1 VFGEVEEEK
10 KKIDFKLGDTPVVK
24 QENGGDNMET
34 EKAVPAPDY
43 VEVDPLDAF
52 MAGISD
58 EVQEL
63 NRDSLRKAHV
73 ESQTKLEADE
83 EKKPVDDAAALLAA
97 ANRGTKKVLEQVDH
111 SKVEYLPFRKD
122 FYIEVPEI
130 AKMTE
135 EEVNIHREAL
145 EDMKIR
151 GKDCP
156 KPIKNFTQ
164 SGLST
169 KILEV
174 LRKAEFEK
182 PTPIQAQALPAIMS
196 GRDVIGIAKTGSGKT
211 LAYLLP
217 LLRHILDQPPLESGD
232 GPVAIIMAPTREL
245 VTQIHG
251 EIKKFKKATGVR
263 SVPVY
268 GGAGVASQIGDLKRG
283 TEIVVCTPGRMID
296 ILCANKG
303 RITNLRRTTYLV
315 LDEADRMFDMGF
327 EPQIKKIIN
336 NIRPDRQ
343 TVMFSATFPRVVEN
357 AARSLLKNPLE
368 ITVRGRNIVSDTID
382 QFVEVIEEEQKL
394 TRLLELIAAWYDKGS
409 ILIFVDTQEATDA
422 LYRDIIKSGYACLS
436 LHGGKEQVDRE
447 MTIQDFRRG
456 DTKILVATSVAARGL
471 DVPSI
476 RLVLNYEVPNH
487 LQDYVHRV
495 GRTGRAG
502 NLGTAITFITPSEE
516 QYSPDLVKALKDA
529 NSTIPEKL
537 KELYDRFQEKLHQG
551 TAKRHMSGY
560 LNNSGFKFDEAEE
573 EQKKAER
580 KLQRM
585 LFGGEDVAESD
596 EEEVAGEEEEEDE
609 ERAAENL
616 AAKNDKLIEEKAAA
630 SGMSSATVEALKKA
644 SKLTEELQQKMA
656 KASGGTTKSHVVAE
670 FEINDY
676 PQTARWRVT
685 NKDALMQIQEFSGCN
700 VLPRGQFVPA
710 GRNPPPGEKKLYLLI
725 EGSDDESVDLAKI
738 EIKKILEE
746 AILSA
751 HPDKPSFR
759 KYSVV

>member
-1 VFGEVEEEK
+1 
-10 KKIDFKLGDTPVVK
+10 
-24 QENGGDNMET
+24 
-34 EKAVPAPDY
+34 
-43 VEVDPLDAF
+43 
-52 MAGISD
+52 
-58 EVQEL
+58 
-63 NRDSLRKAHV
+63 
-73 ESQTKLEADE
+73 
-83 EKKPVDDAAALLAA
+83 
-97 ANRGTKKVLEQVDH
+97 
-111 SKVEYLPFRKD
+111 
-122 FYIEVPEI
+122 
-130 AKMTE
+130 
-135 EEVNIHREAL
+135 
-145 EDMKIR
+145 
-151 GKDCP
+151 
-156 KPIKNFTQ
+156 
-164 SGLST
+164 
-169 KILEV
+169 
-174 LRKAEFEK
+174 
-182 PTPIQAQALPAIMS
+182 
-196 GRDVIGIAKTGSGKT
+196 
-211 LAYLLP
+211 
-217 LLRHILDQPPLESGD
+217 
-232 GPVAIIMAPTREL
+232 
-245 VTQIHG
+245 
-251 EIKKFKKATGVR
+251 
-263 SVPVY
+263 
-268 GGAGVASQIGDLKRG
+268 
-283 TEIVVCTPGRMID
+283 
-296 ILCANKG
+296 
-303 RITNLRRTTYLV
+303 
-315 LDEADRMFDMGF
+315 MFDMGF

-585 LFGGEDVAESD
+585 VSCIIMHFCHNMDLTFYSQLFGGEDVAESD

-656 KASGGTTKSHVVAE
+656 KASGGVSTTSIIILTAIITPLLVKIYHPIFYAL
-670 FEINDY
+670 ND
-676 PQTARWRVT
+676 
-685 NKDALMQIQEFSGCN
+685 
-700 VLPRGQFVPA
+700 
-710 GRNPPPGEKKLYLLI
+710 
-725 EGSDDESVDLAKI
+725 
-738 EIKKILEE
+738 
-746 AILSA
+746 LSN
-751 HPDKPSFR
+751 
-759 KYSVV
+759 